1 MASESPRNL
10 DSSLISRHVNKESR
24 LNCVG
29 IRIYIHVHAWTYMYA
44 CTAVLCKVLYNTS
57 LVMAAIKE
65 SSQVCVPSLH
75 VDGDV

>member
-1 MASESPRNL
+1 ML
-10 DSSLISRHVNKESR
+10 V
-24 LNCVG
+24 
-29 IRIYIHVHAWTYMYA
+29 YIQCIHIQ
-44 CTAVLCKVLYNTS
+44 CTCMDIQAVLCKVLYNTS